1 MANLITRRNFLK
13 CAGVAVLAV
22 TASGIFTGCESGGGE
37 LSGYGVNQTVD
48 VNGVKVTLLGYEQYG
63 VAEIVGNYTEQ
74 SMVQICFK
82 IDNQTDQVI
91 DMGNST
97 ENEAKKVWDA
107 IKKNDYGSLRKSNFV
122 TMTTSERLGNAAI
135 AYKLGETGTTTY
147 GTTSKIEPG
156 KKGCIKVFTAVP
168 SNWQQIG
175 IQYTPEF
182 AQDKTLS
189 FVLNN
194 TNKISKI

>member
-1 MANLITRRNFLK
+1 MAALITRRNFLK

-37 LSGYGVNQTVD
+37 LSGYGIDQTVD

-63 VAEIVGNYTEQ
+63 VAEIVGNYTKQ
-74 SMVQICFK
+74 SMIQICFK
-82 IDNQTDQVI
+82 IDNQTEDQII

-107 IKKNDYGSLRKSNFV
+107 IKKNDYGSLKKSDFV

-135 AYKLGETGTTTY
+135 AFQLGETGTTNY
-147 GTTSKIEPG
+147 GTMSKIKPG
-156 KKGCIKVFTAVP
+156 EKGCIKVFTAVP
-168 SNWQQIG
+168 SNWEQIG

-182 AQDKTLS
+182 AKDKTLS
-189 FVLNN
+189 FVLNRADVR
-194 TNKISKI
+194 K